1 MNTNKETFVVARLL
15 AVGEKL
21 EALLSAKKVPSL
33 ADETYF
39 DKCYDAAFTAAP
51 LHEVRVRFMELKK
64 RIVTARNARTMW
76 LAGRDEALAKAKQA
90 AESKRLAIEKSKK
103 LAELR
108 KLRKAAEVTTHQGL
122 KHVTALPKAWQSTE
136 AI

>member
-1 MNTNKETFVVARLL
+1 MNTNNMPFVVSRLL
-15 AVGEKL
+15 AIGEKL
-21 EALLSAKKVPSL
+21 EASLAVKKVPSL
-33 ADETYF
+33 ADEAYF
-39 DKCYDAAFTAAP
+39 EKCYDAAFSAAP
-51 LHEVRVRFMELKK
+51 LHEVRVRFMGLRNKIEL
-64 RIVTARNARTMW
+64 ARKQRALW
-76 LAGRDEALAKAKQA
+76 LAGRDEAMAKAKQA

-108 KLRKAAEVTTHQGL
+108 KLKAKAEVTTHQGL